1 MSKSSRYAG
10 MLSVLLLLA
19 WSTPLWAQ
27 TTGRI
32 QGQVLDSQGAT
43 VPGATVTVTSP
54 ALQGAQTQVTDAEGR
69 FRFLALPPGSYSAKV
84 ELASFQTVEQANIE
98 VGLDRTVT
106 LPITMQLAG
115 VAATVNVEASSPV
128 IDTQSTTIGVN
139 ATADTFNRL
148 PVQRDIYSIARLAP
162 GTTDDG
168 VGPAMLGSTGAE
180 NQYIVEGLNTTGV
193 ERAEKGKQLN
203 FDFVEEIEV
212 KTGRP
217 SRRIRPCHWAV

>member
-69 FRFLALPPGSYSAKV
+69 
-84 ELASFQTVEQANIE
+84 
-98 VGLDRTVT
+98 
-106 LPITMQLAG
+106 
-115 VAATVNVEASSPV
+115 
-128 IDTQSTTIGVN
+128 
-139 ATADTFNRL
+139 
-148 PVQRDIYSIARLAP
+148 
-162 GTTDDG
+162 
-168 VGPAMLGSTGAE
+168 
-180 NQYIVEGLNTTGV
+180 
-193 ERAEKGKQLN
+193 
-203 FDFVEEIEV
+203 
-212 KTGRP
+212 
-217 SRRIRPCHWAV
+217 